1 MKRTRRT
8 WLAVLLA
15 MGLLTLASACGSD
28 ASDDTSAAADSTT
41 TTAAAT
47 STSADACADTGSPEW
62 EKIVAAAKAEG
73 SVVLYHSKS
82 DVWAKTLLDAFE
94 AKYGVKGTSFRST
107 SGPLIQR
114 IEQELAAGKLNG
126 DVVLSGDPV
135 YAEETYG
142 KKGDLLEPTGP
153 AVEAYPSEDISNGV
167 VTMGR
172 TPLGILY
179 NTNAITTPPTDWDDM
194 LHDDYSVGLV
204 DPAATTNW
212 SAVYDL
218 ITKNVGAD
226 YLKKLSAQDSKID
239 MTSVTIVQ
247 SIVAG
252 ELDWTPFGF
261 GYNLNQF
268 GDQKVPLAI
277 VYPKT
282 ATLVFTQ
289 VGWVHK
295 KAAHPNAGL
304 LLENYLMC
312 PEGQAILNGN
322 GEGVSPIPDVKGAI
336 ALAEGTKVV
345 PIDLGQYTEDDF
357 KAINDTWSSTFK

>member
-1 MKRTRRT
+1 MAPPVR
-8 WLAVLLA
+8 
-15 MGLLTLASACGSD
+15 
-28 ASDDTSAAADSTT
+28 
-41 TTAAAT
+41 AT
-47 STSADACADTGSPEW
+47 
-62 EKIVAAAKAEG
+62 
-73 SVVLYHSKS
+73 
-82 DVWAKTLLDAFE
+82 
-94 AKYGVKGTSFRST
+94 
-107 SGPLIQR
+107 
-114 IEQELAAGKLNG
+114 
-126 DVVLSGDPV
+126 
-135 YAEETYG
+135 
-142 KKGDLLEPTGP
+142 
-153 AVEAYPSEDISNGV
+153 
-167 VTMGR
+167 
-172 TPLGILY
+172 
-179 NTNAITTPPTDWDDM
+179 
-194 LHDDYSVGLV
+194 
-204 DPAATTNW
+204 TTNW

-322 GEGVSPIPDVKGAI
+322 GEGVSPIPDVKGSGSFKAKPKQNKSGPCGGTMTLNSNPQ
-336 ALAEGTKVV
+336 ASGANGVGASGTQGSPQTSKQTTTRRMPKDCSSTDKGRGVLRGQTKVIQTQKCDPLAGCTGKERAATISSRINRPKLTGTAITFPFLEDFSEIFGMLMGEDATLV
-345 PIDLGQYTEDDF
+345 RLEEYADLVATMAEQLRAVAADAQLPDAERQKLAQKYGDQAMGFLKPWPGPLEAFAAPLVRAPSPGSVRTTRPPPVRRDDGRDD
-357 KAINDTWSSTFK
+357 AQGELI